1 MKGIYCCFYLRRSSY
16 LYILQGVCFY
26 FAKKKFYCCYSYKSL
41 KTLEFRWKSWKSPRT
56 LMEKVLKSPG
66 IWIFFFWWEPCI
78 FPALK
83 LTQIYCINMNISF
96 LENWEFLNQKL
107 VPPLLLT
114 YQAGKSSLTIWQNMK
129 VSGIQKFQFS
139 NSIVNWQKFG
149 STA

>member
-26 FAKKKFYCCYSYKSL
+26 FANKKFYCCYSYKSL
-41 KTLEFRWKSWKSPRT
+41 KTLDFRWKSWKSPRT

-66 IWIFFFWWEPCI
+66 IWIFFFWWEPCV

-83 LTQIYCINMNISF
+83 LTQTYCINMNISF

-107 VPPLLLT
+107 APYSHTKPEWVT
-114 YQAGKSSLTIWQNMK
+114 SQFDKIWKEAEFKN
-129 VSGIQKFQFS
+129 SNFS
-139 NSIVNWQKFG
+139 
-149 STA
+149 TL